1 MIGRVTIIWR
11 PNVGKSSLFNAL
23 SWHKIAIVSDIENT
37 TRDIIEFQI
46 NDADNEISYIIAD
59 SGWLN
64 TGSSDEILQDV
75 RKRVEDSISKS
86 DLILFV
92 LEYDKITDLDQE
104 IAKILR
110 KSKKDILVVG
120 NKADNQNKAMLWYEL
135 YSLGF
140 KDVLF
145 ASVSHRKWITE
156 IKEYINDNFTSKWLK
171 IIEDNY
177 DESYIKLS
185 VIGRPNVGKS
195 SIVNAITWENRVMV
209 RDMPW
214 TTRDSIDSV
223 FDYEDKKFVLIDTAW
238 IRRSGKIGSQNIEDW
253 SVLRS
258 ERAITR
264 ADIVAVILDWF
275 EWITSQDL
283 SIVSKA
289 IEEKKWLII
298 VVNKW
303 DKVLAKP
310 GVDKEKIM
318 DEYMYYL
325 KQKFDF
331 LSYVTPIFTSATTGK
346 RLDEILNTA
355 IKIKEER
362 LKRVKTSVFNTFI
375 EQITYKHAPTWNKKS
390 HKPKIYYWSQVDVNP
405 PKFVISVNN
414 PDHFHFSY
422 PRYIE
427 NKIREFFG
435 FWWTPIE
442 IEFKWRESIFKKN
455 RVVKIIKKK
464 DRWGLEELRI
474 KNEGKN

>member
-110 KSKKDILVVG
+110 KSKKDILVIG

-171 IIEDNY
+171 VIEDNY

-223 FDYEDKKFVLIDTAW
+223 FDYEDNKFVLIDTAW

-264 ADIVAVILDWF
+264 ADVVAVVLDWF

-362 LKRVKTSVFNTFI
+362 QKRVKTSVFNTFI